1 MKVQPISRYEL
12 RTVQIAILVAIILQI
27 VVWNVNRDFTYGPH
41 NFIVITEIVLV
52 IFIALTAQQRHS
64 KLKSVY
70 RFLSTLFLGII
81 TLANIVSFFLIARAL
96 VADNLNISG
105 RDTIVAALAIFV
117 TNIIVFAVWYWEIDS
132 PGLTGRR
139 WSKHDKDFQFTEQD
153 HLKDFV
159 NWQPGFVD
167 YLYLSLTNAIS
178 FAPAD
183 VKPITHQAKLLMGG
197 QALLSVFTLALVLVR
212 SIYILG

>member
-1 MKVQPISRYEL
+1 MKVQPISSYEL
-12 RTVQIAILVAIILQI
+12 RTAQIAILVAIILQI
-27 VVWNVNRDFTYGPH
+27 VVWNVNRDLTYGPH
-41 NFIVITEIVLV
+41 NFIVITELVLM
-52 IFIALTAQQRHS
+52 IIIGLTAQQRHVN
-64 KLKSVY
+64 LRSVY
-70 RFLSTLFLGII
+70 RFLSTLFLAII
-81 TLANIVSFFLIARAL
+81 TLANIASFFLVAKAL
-96 VADNLNISG
+96 VANGPGLSG

-132 PGLTGRR
+132 PGLTGKK

-153 HLKDFV
+153 HPNDFA

-167 YLYLSLTNAIS
+167 YLYLSITNAIS

-197 QALLSVFTLALVLVR
+197 QAILSVFTLALVLVR